1 MYNDQLINKSTKKGY
16 DQINN
21 TKCRNT
27 NSIVVRLSVSQ
38 SFTTNK
44 EGAATDKINQQWLV
58 NQQFINDKNTI
69 VNSLS
74 KKQ

>member
-1 MYNDQLINKSTKKGY
+1 MYNDQLINKSTKTGY

-38 SFTTNK
+38 SFMTNK
-44 EGAATDKINQQWLV
+44 QGTATDKINQQ
-58 NQQFINDKNTI
+58 
-69 VNSLS
+69 
-74 KKQ
+74 